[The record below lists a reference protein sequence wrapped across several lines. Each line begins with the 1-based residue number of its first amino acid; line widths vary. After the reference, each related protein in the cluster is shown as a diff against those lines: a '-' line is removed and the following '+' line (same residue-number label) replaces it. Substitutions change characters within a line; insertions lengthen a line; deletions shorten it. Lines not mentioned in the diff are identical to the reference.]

1 MISLFLTPL
10 SMLPSDPT
18 FRLPR
23 LTASTSGRLRS
34 SKSPTHIPMGRAFVM
49 ILVTTLTIT
58 ICTQDTQPKH
68 NSYKASLQGTKAST
82 LCLKLTTSSRTRAE
96 CKSSQSFR
104 HSIRTSRKRNLSPKI
119 LSTISG
125 VICVEM
131 SKTIRKSK
139 RFTTMRLSQNGRERK
154 YSTAKAFQ
162 CLEIP
167 SLAITQTI
175 KSSQFY

>member
-1 MISLFLTPL
+1 
-10 SMLPSDPT
+10 MLPNDPT

-58 ICTQDTQPKH
+58 ICTQDTQPKR

-82 LCLKLTTSSRTRAE
+82 LCPKLTISFQTRAE

-104 HSIRTSRKRNLSPKI
+104 HSIQISRKRNLSPKI

-125 VICVEM
+125 AICVEM

-139 RFTTMRLSQNGRERK
+139 KSTTIRISQNGRGKK

-162 CLEIP
+162 SLELP
-167 SLAITQTI
+167 SLASTQVI
-175 KSSQFY
+175 KSSLFYS